1 MRTIPLLICGL
12 LAMAAPGT
20 SPAQPKKNDTPMP
33 PDEATLELARH
44 RTAKLREAIAAL
56 PARTPEYVR
65 TDVEIYLKAAEWV
78 VRHGE
83 WVHKDSG
90 KWLLATLDQGL
101 KRAADATTGK
111 APWREPAGKTVSFA
125 HRSRVD
131 GSVQPYAVTFPAD
144 YGKGPRKLWRLDV
157 VLHGRD
163 GTICETKFLFQH
175 TGKAAPP
182 DDDFVRLDIYGRG
195 NNAYRWAGEVDV
207 FEAINDFLDVEASLG
222 RKLIDPRRHVLR
234 GFSMGG
240 AGTWH
245 LGLRHPGSWAA
256 IAPGAG
262 FTTTHGY
269 VKSLPNPLP
278 SDQEPLLRIY
288 DALDYAENAANV
300 PVVAYSGAKDPQKA
314 AADNIEKRLKELK
327 IDTMTHLVAPGLEHS
342 FPAEWQKKVEAE
354 LHEYAG
360 PGKGRAGWPE
370 RVRFVTYALDSPGCD
385 WVRVDELEKSYS
397 EARVEAVNKDGAVS
411 VTTKNVRKLT
421 VEAPL
426 GYKSLTIDGQKVP
439 IRGERFEGWTVGG
452 TYARNPRNRN
462 QWTPADVGGPRK
474 NTWSH
479 GPIDDAFK
487 GPFLCVKGTGESFSE
502 LTKASAE
509 AQLDRFVREW
519 DKWMRGKLAV
529 KSDKDIT
536 LDDLKEY
543 NLILFGDPGSNT
555 QIAKVLPNLPLTW
568 DREQLVLGGQKYD
581 AAKYLPLL
589 IYPNPLNRRRY
600 VVLNSGHTFHEAEFK
615 GTNALLYPHLGDYA
629 VVRPMPT
636 AKDPAAFEVMKGGI
650 FTDDWKIADE

>member
-1 MRTIPLLICGL
+1 MRTTPLLICGL
-12 LAMAAPGT
+12 LALAAP
-20 SPAQPKKNDTPMP
+20 SACPAQPKKDEAPKP

-56 PARTPEYVR
+56 PAKTPEYIR

-101 KRAADATTGK
+101 KRAADAATGK
-111 APWREPAGKTVSFA
+111 SPWRQPAGKTVAFA
-125 HRSRVD
+125 HRSRID
-131 GSVQPYAVTFPAD
+131 GSVQPYAITFPAD
-144 YGKGPRKLWRLDV
+144 YGKDPKKLWRLDV

-175 TGKAAPP
+175 NGKAAPP

-207 FEAINDFLDVEASLG
+207 FEAMNNFLDVEESLG
-222 RKLIDPRRHVLR
+222 RKLIDPHRRVLR

-245 LGLRHPGSWAA
+245 LGLRHPGDWCV
-256 IAPGAG
+256 IGPGAG
-262 FTTTHGY
+262 FTTTHAY
-269 VKSLPNPLP
+269 VPSLPKPLP
-278 SDQEPLLRIY
+278 PDQEPLLHIY
-288 DALDYAENAANV
+288 DAVDYAENAANL
-300 PVVAYSGAKDPQKA
+300 PIVAYSGEKDPQKK
-314 AADNIEKRLKELK
+314 AADNIESRLKALK
-327 IDTMTHLVAPGLEHS
+327 IDTMTHLIAPGLMHQ
-342 FPAEWQKKVEAE
+342 FPADWQKKAEAE
-354 LHEYAG
+354 YVKYAG
-360 PGKGRAGWPE
+360 PGKGRADYPE
-370 RVRFVTYALDSPGCD
+370 RIRFVTYTLDAPGCD
-385 WVRVDELEKSYS
+385 WLHIEEMDKSYS
-397 EARVEAVNKDGAVS
+397 EARVEGVNKDGVVS
-411 VTTKNVRKLT
+411 VATKNVRKLT
-421 VEAPL
+421 VEAPPR
-426 GYKSLTIDGQKVP
+426 YSALTIDGQKLP

-452 TYARNPRNRN
+452 TYVRNGR
-462 QWTPADVGGPRK
+462 QWIPADVGGSRK

-487 GPFLCVKGTGESFSE
+487 GPFLCVKGTGQSFGE
-502 LTKASAE
+502 LTRASAE

-519 DKWMRGKLAV
+519 EKWMRGRLVVKADTAV
-529 KSDKDIT
+529 T
-536 LDDLKEY
+536 RDDLKEY

-555 QIAKVLPNLPLTW
+555 QIAKVLPKLPLTW
-568 DREQLVLGGQKYD
+568 DKEQLVLGGQKYD
-581 AAKYLPLL
+581 ASKYLPML